1 MYDIYVNYTFLMPIS
16 GKKWQKKIKLF
27 NGIKS
32 KEVVPEYI
40 EFDKI
45 YKLTNWSRVVKLQS
59 WEQEIK
65 WIKQHICIMY
75 GLISNNCGD
84 C

>member
-1 MYDIYVNYTFLMPIS
+1 MT
-16 GKKWQKKIKLF
+16 KKKLF

-59 WEQEIK
+59 
-65 WIKQHICIMY
+65 
-75 GLISNNCGD
+75 
-84 C
+84 